1 MLGPVFGQRCRIFLR
16 MQYRLQ
22 EGRRRVVLGALAKI
36 DREFIWC
43 ARAMLQIDNW
53 SR

>member
-22 EGRRRVVLGALAKI
+22 EGRRRVVLTENSSVRSDNAA
-36 DREFIWC
+36 DRQLVT
-43 ARAMLQIDNW
+43 MKV
-53 SR
+53 